1 MSAARQALAG
11 GLAYTVDGQ
20 GVVLRVREAS
30 RRVREASR
38 RVREASRRVREASRR
53 VTALR
58 RDDRAQPSPQA
69 LVSPLTWEPLQ
80 RLLAWG
86 AREGMTAAE
95 LLDTCRTATRPPA
108 TQTPRGRAIGGKAR

>member
-11 GLAYTVDGQ
+11 GLAYSVDGQ
-20 GVVLRVREAS
+20 GLVLRVREAS
-30 RRVREASR
+30 HL
-38 RVREASRRVREASRR
+38 
-53 VTALR
+53 VTAPQ
-58 RDDRAQPSPQA
+58 RDDRAQAQPSPQA

>member
-1 MSAARQALAG
+1 MSAAHHATVGGPSAG

-20 GVVLRVREAS
+20 GVVL
-30 RRVREASR
+30 
-38 RVREASRRVREASRR
+38 RVREASRR

>member
-1 MSAARQALAG
+1 
-11 GLAYTVDGQ
+11 
-20 GVVLRVREAS
+20 
-30 RRVREASR
+30 
-38 RVREASRRVREASRR
+38 
-53 VTALR
+53 
-58 RDDRAQPSPQA
+58 
-69 LVSPLTWEPLQ
+69 VSPLTWEPLQ

>member
-1 MSAARQALAG
+1 MSAARRVMADGSAAG
-11 GLAYTVDGQ
+11 GLAYSVDGQ
-20 GVVLRVREAS
+20 GLVLRVREAS
-30 RRVREASR
+30 HL
-38 RVREASRRVREASRR
+38 
-53 VTALR
+53 VTATR
-58 RDDRAQPSPQA
+58 RDDRAQSPPQA